1 MTDDRVSFINNT
13 IHSDFGNASYCVPH
27 HNYVA
32 TIGGLRL
39 ITNFENYCR
48 KDISRHTTFIQR

>member
-1 MTDDRVSFINNT
+1 MLNYRDTVSAISAMTDDRVSFINNT

-32 TIGGLRL
+32 TMETLG
-39 ITNFENYCR
+39 
-48 KDISRHTTFIQR
+48 